1 MLFGNQTIETM
12 DPKKLD
18 FLQESHT
25 GKAKRLKAGASQRW
39 NFIFRK
45 RFHTTPTKLS
55 DRLAGQVGAWTMM
68 EGRTTPGP
76 GWLSYARLLPYLS
89 LSLVSGLH
97 DGFGGR
103 SVPGRP
109 CFLSQCGHSELPPP
123 FSAFRCAFAY
133 LAY

>member
-25 GKAKRLKAGASQRW
+25 GKAKRLKAGASQRG

-55 DRLAGQVGAWTMM
+55 DRLAGQMGAWTMM
-68 EGRTTPGP
+68 VGRTTPGP

-89 LSLVSGLH
+89 LSLCQDCKMDLVGGWFLDGLVS
-97 DGFGGR
+97 FP
-103 SVPGRP
+103 SVDIVSYLLTVP
-109 CFLSQCGHSELPPP
+109 FLT
-123 FSAFRCAFAY
+123 
-133 LAY
+133 